1 MEKQEEEVID
11 DLFVDEKKEFLMKN
25 KQIEIEDKLNNEENN
40 KISKEIEEVKK
51 EIDLFNNKLGLPPNQ
66 KDEETEIMLDI
77 IRSLKEKNVDIYEGL
92 NKNQID
98 FLNEMMKEPD
108 NNINLINNK
117 INNDNIN
124 NDINN
129 NEYQKDNESNDDS
142 LEGEKYAKAIEDIAN
157 KIYNQNLIPD
167 IKIAQIENNIYSFND
182 KEVTLQFDENDQLKL
197 MDGTDLEKWIINTF
211 RVPQQV
217 KSPPPTKP
225 KKNNSNNKSGGQ
237 SKKGKY

>member
-1 MEKQEEEVID
+1 
-11 DLFVDEKKEFLMKN
+11 
-25 KQIEIEDKLNNEENN
+25 
-40 KISKEIEEVKK
+40 
-51 EIDLFNNKLGLPPNQ
+51 
-66 KDEETEIMLDI
+66 
-77 IRSLKEKNVDIYEGL
+77 
-92 NKNQID
+92 
-98 FLNEMMKEPD
+98 MKEPD

-237 SKKGKY
+237 GKKGKY